1 MLLLGYMF
9 DLTIRQVGPRR
20 GDEDTLSE
28 PEGRGAAW
36 TKSERRRKAG
46 PQECPAGEPGNA
58 ARRRHI
64 MSDMG
69 LERPVADS
77 LEQSRD
83 VIADRT
89 EPDEYSRPREVPLE
103 ANEAD
108 AAEQE
113 RALGHDEDDYR

>member
-1 MLLLGYMF
+1 MPLLGYMF
-9 DLTIRQVGPRR
+9 DLTIGP
-20 GDEDTLSE
+20 GGPCVSE
-28 PEGRGAAW
+28 W
-36 TKSERRRKAG
+36 
-46 PQECPAGEPGNA
+46 
-58 ARRRHI
+58 RHSV
-64 MSDMG
+64 SDMG

-77 LEQSRD
+77 VEQGRD

-89 EPDEYSRPREVPLE
+89 EPDDYGRPREVPLE